1 MVYRSVYPRHFKNPV
16 GKCTFENWLSV
27 VSSRGGENF
36 QGLLSQGDVWLTG
49 VRIILHVYIAPLI
62 MFFSLFLSFFLFVTV
77 AQPVFC
83 PGLSR
88 AVRGVWLLLLLM
100 LPFGITVDYY
110 LVFLL
115 FL

>member
-1 MVYRSVYPRHFKNPV
+1 MPSPFIATKQSRKEKEKKKEKEEKKVVYRSVYPRHFKNPE

-62 MFFSLFLSFFLFVTV
+62 MFFSLFLSFFL
-77 AQPVFC
+77 
-83 PGLSR
+83 L
-88 AVRGVWLLLLLM
+88 
-100 LPFGITVDYY
+100 
-110 LVFLL
+110 
-115 FL
+115 